1 MSNAAF
7 NYRRSIPISYG
18 NMTKINPFNH
28 KKNNIIYNNVSG
40 KRKYYIPSST
50 REFGKEIN
58 ISSNLTTYSNQE
70 TYNGRRSV
78 HLPVGQKP
86 KKELQNIKIKNYEQ
100 LALRKKKKDGV
111 NSFQKKKNNSFVQ
124 CYCSNRASREK
135 IKRGLNGS
143 KSKNISQ
150 KNIFGTNHTISI
162 NDDVIMKDENFNPNI
177 TNRIKPKMNSTKRAV
192 SNININRI
200 NQINS
205 TINLNEDN
213 DIEMKI
219 ENISYHEIKPKKEKK
234 IDVQNADEYFDD
246 ICQELFSNEDK
257 YLVDPKYM
265 SNQSDINHRMR
276 AILIDWLID
285 VHLKYKLV
293 PQTMYIAVN
302 LIDRY
307 LEKNETNRAKLQL
320 VGVTAM
326 FIACKYEEI
335 YPPDLKDFVY
345 ITDGAYVKQDVLDM
359 EYKMLK
365 SLEFNI
371 TFPTQ
376 WSIFEIYKKKLD
388 LDDKTFKLAWFL
400 MELCLIDYKILKFK
414 MSYIAASAILIA
426 IKTLGIYR
434 SDFSSIIGIEE
445 NQLEECCK
453 EIYNYYVYNSTHNL
467 QAIRKKF
474 AMTRYNEV
482 SKIKLC

>member
-78 HLPVGQKP
+78 HLPAGQKP